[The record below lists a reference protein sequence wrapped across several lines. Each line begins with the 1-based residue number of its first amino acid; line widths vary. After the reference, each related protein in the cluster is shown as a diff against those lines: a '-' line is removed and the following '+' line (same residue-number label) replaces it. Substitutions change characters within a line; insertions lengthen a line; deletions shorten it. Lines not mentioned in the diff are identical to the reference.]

1 MILWWPRIFPI
12 LTLSCFVKRYLRAI
26 YCPKIGRSLSNA
38 ELLTMAQERI
48 AILPM
53 ERQETQSLLNFV
65 RLQLLGNR
73 SRRCQCPNFLHLA
86 SFSDHAHAFEA
97 AVDESIAAL
106 AGEIAAEEDT
116 PIYDAI
122 IGVTSVGQVLPGIA
136 DRSLD
141 CFKQRIRPNT
151 FLLDIGN
158 GGCTASSRALQAA
171 FRFDSSLRNLL
182 ILVIEPASTIA
193 DADTL
198 DRSSWQG
205 ICTFGDGAVALWISS
220 EPAPGSLELRKVS
233 SWHGQSSD
241 LIRWVYGSSY
251 YRFGIPDLSRFE
263 SNVRQELF
271 EALSQTGWEKNEP
284 ALWALHPAG
293 MMLLLSVAKRLSID
307 RASLEP
313 SLRHFRDFSNMSSA
327 SIFHIL
333 REVLAMA
340 EPGQPVRWLSMG
352 AGFHVEYG
360 DGVRV

>member
-1 MILWWPRIFPI
+1 M
-12 LTLSCFVKRYLRAI
+12 KRYIRAI
-26 YCPKIGRSLSNA
+26 YCPRLGRSLSNA
-38 ELLTMAQERI
+38 ELFTMAQDRI
-48 AILPM
+48 AGLPAEDQ
-53 ERQETQSLLNFV
+53 ERRSLLNFV

-86 SFSDHAHAFEA
+86 SFADHARAFEA

-106 AGEIAAEEDT
+106 AGEIASEAAA

-136 DRSLD
+136 DRSRGV
-141 CFKQRIRPNT
+141 FKQWLRPNT
-151 FLLDIGN
+151 FLLDVGN

-171 FRFDSSLRNLL
+171 FRFDSSLRDLL
-182 ILVIEPASTIA
+182 MLVIEPASTIA
-193 DADTL
+193 DAETL

-220 EPAPGSLELRKVS
+220 EPGPGALELRKVS
-233 SWHGQSSD
+233 SWHGQPSD
-241 LIRWVYGSSY
+241 LIRWVYGNSY

-271 EALSQTGWEKNEP
+271 DALRQTGWQRNEP

-293 MMLLLSVAKRLSID
+293 MMLLLSLAKKLSID
-307 RASLEP
+307 RAALEP

-333 REVLAMA
+333 REVLATA
-340 EPGQPVRWLSMG
+340 EPGQRVRWLSMG